1 MTPRIVGAEC
11 AQGSGRAQLL
21 SPIAPVSSRMKDRDL
36 PERPL
41 DPVEAL
47 MSIRVILDATADK
60 TASMPVEVA
69 LRLIDSV
76 LTKALPSFRPRG
88 LLPDDDDSSPP

>member
-1 MTPRIVGAEC
+1 
-11 AQGSGRAQLL
+11 
-21 SPIAPVSSRMKDRDL
+21 
-36 PERPL
+36 
-41 DPVEAL
+41 

-60 TASMPVEVA
+60 TANMPVEVA

-88 LLPDDDDSSPP
+88 ALPDDDESSPR